1 MEVVQMSN
9 GSWENIYVNQGR
21 VQIDVLDSVVDAV
34 EVFNKKGYKDVLDL
48 GCGTGRHTYFMADR
62 GFNVHAC
69 DISDARLKITKELIQ
84 EAGLENVEY
93 SIQDM
98 YSLTF
103 KDNLYDAILCIW
115 VQGHGI
121 KEEVEKGI
129 KELYRVLKEGGTVI
143 TDFVTIEDST
153 YGIGTEIAPK
163 TFVGGRPGEENIP
176 HYYTTREELEIMF
189 KNFAEVELRDK
200 VYRFND
206 KEGIEHRIIAI
217 VVEAQK

>member
-1 MEVVQMSN
+1 MSN

>member
-1 MEVVQMSN
+1 MSN
-9 GSWENIYVNQGR
+9 GGWENIYVNQGR

-69 DISDARLKITKELIQ
+69 DISDAGLKITKELIQ
-84 EAGLENVEY
+84 DAGLENVEY

-189 KNFAEVELRDK
+189 KNFTEVELRDK

-206 KEGIEHRIIAI
+206 KEGIEHKIIAI